1 MIFQIDEILRR
12 RLVVWRWD
20 CKGGGGR
27 VGSNHRNAWRETP
40 ASVTEKKQLT
50 HENYI

>member
-12 RLVVWRWD
+12 SLVVWRWD
-20 CKGGGGR
+20 CKGGGR